1 MRAAWAMIAA
11 TVLAAGCDTALNHLI
26 GLAGSGSGATH
37 LVFTVQPS
45 NTTASLVINPAV
57 VVVAQ
62 NASGNADTTYTNSV
76 TVALG
81 ANPGSGTLSGIIGT
95 TSGSV
100 TKSGSGTWM
109 LTGVFQPCRH
119 ACGTR
124 FRLAIVIG
132 FQRWEGQAKLHRGR
146 NG

>member
-11 TVLAAGCDTALNHLI
+11 TVLTAACDAGLNHLI

-45 NTTASLVINPAV
+45 NTTASLAITPAV

-62 NASGNADTTYTNSV
+62 NASGNADTAYTNSV

-81 ANPGSGTLSGIIGT
+81 ANPGGGTLSGTLSISAARGVATFSNLHVNAAGT
-95 TSGSV
+95 GYT
-100 TKSGSGTWM
+100 
-109 LTGVFQPCRH
+109 LTGAAPLLTSATSAAFNITP
-119 ACGTR
+119 
-124 FRLAIVIG
+124 
-132 FQRWEGQAKLHRGR
+132 
-146 NG
+146 